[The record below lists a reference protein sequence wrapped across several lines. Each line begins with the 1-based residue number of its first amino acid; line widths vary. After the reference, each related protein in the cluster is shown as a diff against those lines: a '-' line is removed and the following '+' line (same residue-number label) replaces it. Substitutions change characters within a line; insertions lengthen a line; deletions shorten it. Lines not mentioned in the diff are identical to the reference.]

1 MGGSMEAQALAAST
15 IDDILADEAFAWLAY
30 TLAAGMKP
38 TSEPMDQPDLPLLL
52 DRRCHN
58 PPRRPRDESTP
69 ATDKKR
75 RKRKGGRGNSVNGYV
90 PVHLVE
96 SILMRM
102 NPKDAV
108 RLSTVCKDWR
118 ATAARYDPTM
128 STTPWLLTMTLSNT
142 TCRLQSVVDKEVSFK
157 IKLHG
162 FQLRKTYC
170 CGSWHGWLVLQA
182 NRDDPISLLNPF
194 SRARLDLPAGGP
206 ASGLF
211 LYMSSA
217 PTIPGCVLFARDR
230 RDLYVWRPGHETWT
244 VENVDLGDF
253 DSIVSFEG
261 QFYALNDNGSLL
273 SFEVFPLR
281 LTKLD
286 VPPPINDIFGNRRF
300 LVESCGELL
309 FVGMARHHSS
319 SICVLRLDLKNKAW
333 VKMEKLGDQALFLNR
348 KQAISVSA
356 VEAGCDGD
364 RIYFSNPCDD
374 DVIWRVCDMESP
386 RLDSFPRTG
395 RRHRRFRDQV
405 WITPSL
411 S

>member
-1 MGGSMEAQALAAST
+1 MS
-15 IDDILADEAFAWLAY
+15 
-30 TLAAGMKP
+30 
-38 TSEPMDQPDLPLLL
+38 
-52 DRRCHN
+52 R
-58 PPRRPRDESTP
+58 STP

-75 RKRKGGRGNSVNGYV
+75 RRKRRGGRGNSVNGYV
-90 PVHLVE
+90 PVDVVE
-96 SILMRM
+96 LILMRM

-142 TCRLQSVVDKEVSFK
+142 TCRLQNVVDKEVSFK

-170 CGSWHGWLVLQA
+170 CGSWHGWLVLQP

-194 SRARLDLPAGGP
+194 SRQRLDLPAGGP

-230 RDLYVWRPGHETWT
+230 RDLYVWRPGHVTWT
-244 VENVDLGDF
+244 VENVNLGDF
-253 DSIVSFEG
+253 DSIVGFRG
-261 QFYALNDNGSLL
+261 QFYALNDDGSLL
-273 SFEVFPLR
+273 SFQVFPLR

-286 VPPPINDIFGNRRF
+286 VPPPIDNIFGNRRF
-300 LVESCGELL
+300 LVESCGEIL

-319 SICVLRLDLKNKAW
+319 SISVLRLDLKNKAW
-333 VKMEKLGDQALFLNR
+333 VKMERLGDQALFLNR

-374 DVIWRVCDMESP
+374 DVIWRVSDMESR